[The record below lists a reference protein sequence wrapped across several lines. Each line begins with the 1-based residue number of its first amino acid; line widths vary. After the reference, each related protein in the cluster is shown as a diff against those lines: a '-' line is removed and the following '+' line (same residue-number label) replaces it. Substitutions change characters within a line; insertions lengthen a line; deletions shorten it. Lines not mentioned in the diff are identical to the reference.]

1 MNVRTRGITTLFV
14 ASVSAIG
21 ALSTY
26 ASTEGATPAALKQP
40 LPDPKNLFSWT
51 TEEKVAGFS
60 HSANLY
66 GTEAFRRGTDVLTL
80 PAASAA
86 LKARAQAVTYQYG
99 SSADG
104 TAKRDNT
111 VDDYM
116 AHSKATGLLVIKDG
130 AVVLEKYAM
139 GVNAATVWDS
149 KSVGKSVAST
159 LMGVAIK
166 DGHIKSL
173 DDTVEQYIPELKG
186 SAYEG
191 VSLRDMLR
199 MSSGVSWDENY
210 LDPESDIVAQLGCQ
224 RDEADTAGCML
235 KLMQQLKRSVDPA
248 TGKPVAPGEVFNYS
262 TGEAYLSGLVVQRA
276 TGKSLAKYLEQ
287 KIWQP
292 FGMEADGNY
301 WSSNGVSFGGGGF
314 NATLR
319 DYGRFGLFFLNNG
332 RLPNGSAVLPDNWVR
347 DATTWTLA
355 SAEPGVTDNGQYGY
369 MWWFSPAYE
378 DGVHQPAPLFAKI
391 GAPLQN
397 TTNPAGAVPIQGR
410 PAIQGLPGSVS
421 DWTFAAIGVFG
432 QMIAINQKENLVV
445 VQWSVWDKPDPTCCD
460 ASESGYIA
468 SNPYGEESTFL
479 NAVISALH

>member
-21 ALSTY
+21 ALSAH
-26 ASTEGATPAALKQP
+26 ASAEGVTPSALQQQ
-40 LPDPKNLFSWT
+40 LPDPAQLFSWT
-51 TEEKVAGFS
+51 TEQKVAGFS

-66 GTEAFRRGTDVLTL
+66 GTEAFRRGTNVLAL
-80 PAASAA
+80 PAGSSV

-104 TAKRDNT
+104 TLKRDNT
-111 VDDYM
+111 VEDYM
-116 AHSKATGLLVIKDG
+116 AHSKVTGLLVIKDG
-130 AVVLEKYAM
+130 AIVLEKYAM
-139 GVNAATVWDS
+139 GVNASTVWDS
-149 KSVGKSVAST
+149 KSVGKSVTST

-166 DGHIKSL
+166 DGYIKSL
-173 DDTVEQYIPELKG
+173 DDSVDTYIPELNG
-186 SAYEG
+186 SAYAG
-191 VSLRDMLR
+191 VSLRNMLR
-199 MSSGVSWDENY
+199 MTTGVSWDENY
-210 LDPESDIVAQLGCQ
+210 LDPKSDIVAQLGCQ
-224 RDEADTAGCML
+224 RDKANTADCML
-235 KLMQQLKRSVDPA
+235 TLMQGLKRSMDPA
-248 TGKPVAPGEVFNYS
+248 TGKPVAAGDIFNYS

-276 TGKSLAKYLEQ
+276 TGKSLAKYLEE

-301 WSSNGVSFGGGGF
+301 WTSNGVSFGGGGF

-319 DYGRFGLFFLNNG
+319 DYGRFGLYVLNEG
-332 RLPNGSAVLPDNWVR
+332 RLSNGSATLPDHWVR

-355 SAEPGVTDNGQYGY
+355 SAEPSVSDNGQYGY
-369 MWWFSPAYE
+369 MWWFSPAND
-378 DGVHQPAPLFAKI
+378 DGVHTVSPLFVDV

-410 PAIQGLPGSVS
+410 AAVQGQPGSVS

-432 QMIAINQKENLVV
+432 QMIAINPKENLVV

-460 ASESGYIA
+460 ATESSYVA

-479 NAVISALH
+479 NAMISALH